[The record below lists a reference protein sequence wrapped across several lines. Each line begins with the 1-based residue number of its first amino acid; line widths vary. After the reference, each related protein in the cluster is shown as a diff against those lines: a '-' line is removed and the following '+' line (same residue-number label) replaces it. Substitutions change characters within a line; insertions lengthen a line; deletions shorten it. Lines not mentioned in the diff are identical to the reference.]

1 MKKIDFDFEVN
12 GIEMIQDQNAY
23 VDGTNDDPHF
33 QTLAHDAKENKY
45 MVRWDIDPDYD
56 DPDGNGVRDWDKPSD
71 AELIEEGHIAV
82 VDEDAIDELNNIACE
97 GVQVLKPGELR
108 DWLADMADNYDAE
121 NGGQYKYDSISKLW
135 EFVDNCINMPYG
147 DIIDLLDG
155 DGYGVDVNNCI
166 PVVMDDANLDGVYI
180 AEELGDTPSRELFTD
195 RIKADQL
202 IANVPLYSVAVD
214 GKQVYNNGEGFHWL
228 DGEGLWQA
236 MSEELTDLVPD
247 GDDDR
252 LADWQDLPDDD
263 LETLL
268 HCAKE
273 EGFIKD
279 YDIDEL

>member
-1 MKKIDFDFEVN
+1 
-12 GIEMIQDQNAY
+12 MILDQNAY

-33 QTLAHDAKENKY
+33 QALAHDAKENKY

-71 AELIEEGHIAV
+71 AELIKKGHIAV
-82 VDEDAIDELNNIACE
+82 VDENAIDELNEIARE
-97 GVQVLKPGELR
+97 GVWVLKPGELR

-202 IANVPLYSVAVD
+202 IANVPLYDVTVD
-214 GKQVYNNGEGFHWL
+214 GKQIITLGDGFHWD
-228 DGEGLWQA
+228 DGELLWQA

-252 LADWQDLPDDD
+252 LNDWQNLPDDD
-263 LETLL
+263 IETLL
-268 HCAKE
+268 QSAKE
-273 EGFIKD
+273 EGFISD

>member
-1 MKKIDFDFEVN
+1 MKKFDFEVN

-33 QTLAHDAKENKY
+33 QALAHDAKENKY
-45 MVRWDIDPDYD
+45 MVRWDVDPDYD

-82 VDEDAIDELNNIACE
+82 VDEDAIDELNSIARE

-180 AEELGDTPSRELFTD
+180 AEELGDTSSRELFTD

-202 IANVPLYSVAVD
+202 IANAPLYDVTVD
-214 GKQVYNNGEGFHWL
+214 GKQIITLGDGFHWD
-228 DGEGLWQA
+228 DGELLWQA

-247 GDDDR
+247 GDDGR
-252 LADWQDLPDDD
+252 LNDWQNLPDDD
-263 LETLL
+263 IETLL
-268 HCAKE
+268 QSAKE
-273 EGFIKD
+273 EGFISD

>member
-1 MKKIDFDFEVN
+1 MTEFDFEVN
-12 GIEMIQDQNAY
+12 GIKMILDQNAY
-23 VDGTNDDPHF
+23 VDGTNEDPHF
-33 QTLAHDAKENKY
+33 QALAHDANENKY

-82 VDEDAIDELNNIACE
+82 VDEDAIDELNSIARE

-180 AEELGDTPSRELFTD
+180 AEELGNTPSRELFTD
-195 RIKADQL
+195 RIEADKL
-202 IANVPLYSVAVD
+202 IANVPLYGVTVD

-236 MSEELTDLVPD
+236 MSEELTGLVPD

-268 HCAKE
+268 RSAKE
-273 EGFIKD
+273 EGFISD

>member
-1 MKKIDFDFEVN
+1 MAEFDFKVN
-12 GIEMIQDQNAY
+12 GIEMILDQNAY

-33 QTLAHDAKENKY
+33 QALAHDANENKY

-71 AELIEEGHIAV
+71 AELIKKGHIAV
-82 VDEDAIDELNNIACE
+82 VDENAIDELNKIARE
-97 GVQVLKPGELR
+97 GVWVLKPGELR

-202 IANVPLYSVAVD
+202 IANVPLYDVTVD
-214 GKQVYNNGEGFHWL
+214 GKQIITLGDGFHWD
-228 DGEGLWQA
+228 DGELLWQA

-252 LADWQDLPDDD
+252 LNDWQNLPDDD
-263 LETLL
+263 IETLL
-268 HCAKE
+268 QSAKE
-273 EGFIKD
+273 EGFISD

>member
-1 MKKIDFDFEVN
+1 MSEEIKVN
-12 GIEMIQDQNAY
+12 GIEMILDQNAY
-23 VDGTNDDPHF
+23 ADGTNEDPHF
-33 QTLAHDAKENKY
+33 TALAHDADENKY
-45 MVRWDIDPDYD
+45 LVRWDIDPDYD

-71 AELIEEGHIAV
+71 AELIKKGHIAV
-82 VDEDAIDELNNIACE
+82 VDENAIDELNKIARE
-97 GVQVLKPGELR
+97 GVRVLKPGELR
-108 DWLADMADNYDAE
+108 DWLADEADNYDAE

-202 IANVPLYSVAVD
+202 IANVPLYDVTVD
-214 GKQVYNNGEGFHWL
+214 GKQIITLGDGFHWD
-228 DGEGLWQA
+228 DGELLWQA

-252 LADWQDLPDDD
+252 LNDWQNLPDDD
-263 LETLL
+263 IETLL
-268 HCAKE
+268 QSAKE
-273 EGFIKD
+273 EGFISD

>member
-1 MKKIDFDFEVN
+1 MEKIKVN
-12 GIEMIQDQNAY
+12 GVEMALDQNAY
-23 VDGTNDDPHF
+23 MNDEGTAF
-33 QTLAHDAKENKY
+33 CALAHDANENKY
-45 MVRWDIDPDYD
+45 LISWDILSDW
-56 DPDGNGVRDWDKPSD
+56 DGVDGGSACDWDKP
-71 AELIEEGHIAV
+71 AGATLTEKGHIAV
-82 VDEDAIDELNNIACE
+82 VDEDAIDELNSIARE

-108 DWLADMADNYDAE
+108 DLLNDEAEEYDTEE
-121 NGGQYKYDSISKLW
+121 NGGKYKYNSIAKLADYVKK
-135 EFVDNCINMPYG
+135 FVETS
-147 DIIDLLDG
+147 DIVELLEG
-155 DGYGVDVNNCI
+155 DGYGVDINNCI
-166 PVVMDDANLDGVYI
+166 PVVVDDANLDGVYSI
-180 AEELGDTPSRELFTD
+180 EALGATPSRELFTD

-202 IANVPLYSVAVD
+202 IANVPLYAVTVD
-214 GKQVYNNGEGFHWL
+214 GKRVYNDGEGFHWL

-263 LETLL
+263 IDTLL

>member
-1 MKKIDFDFEVN
+1 MTEFDFEVN

-23 VDGTNDDPHF
+23 VDGTNEDPHF
-33 QTLAHDAKENKY
+33 QALAHDAKENKY

-82 VDEDAIDELNNIACE
+82 VDEDAIDELNNIARE

-147 DIIDLLDG
+147 DIINLLEG
-155 DGYGVDVNNCI
+155 DGYGVDIDNCI

-195 RIKADQL
+195 RIEADKL
-202 IANVPLYSVAVD
+202 IANVPLYAVAVD
-214 GKQVYNNGEGFHWL
+214 GKPVYNAGEGFHWL

-236 MSEELTDLVPD
+236 MSEELDLVPD

-268 HCAKE
+268 RCAKE

-279 YDIDEL
+279 YDIDKL

>member
-33 QTLAHDAKENKY
+33 QALAHDAKENKY

-195 RIKADQL
+195 RIEADKL
-202 IANVPLYSVAVD
+202 IANVPLYGVTVD

-236 MSEELTDLVPD
+236 MSEELDPVPD

-273 EGFIKD
+273 EGFISD

>member
-1 MKKIDFDFEVN
+1 MTEFDFKVN
-12 GIEMIQDQNAY
+12 GIEMILDQNAY
-23 VDGTNDDPHF
+23 ADGTNEDPHF
-33 QTLAHDAKENKY
+33 TALAHDANENKY
-45 MVRWDIDPDYD
+45 LVRWDIDPDYD

-71 AELIEEGHIAV
+71 AELIQKGRIAV
-82 VDEDAIDELNNIACE
+82 VDEDAIDELNEIARE
-97 GVQVLKPGELR
+97 GVRVLKPGELR

-155 DGYGVDVNNCI
+155 DGYGVDIDNCI

-236 MSEELTDLVPD
+236 MSEELDLVPD

-263 LETLL
+263 IDTLL

-279 YDIDEL
+279 YDINEL